1 MLGKLAVLL
10 AGITAWTLSCSQASA
25 QGQSWRV
32 EPRTHSQ
39 SATSRAITQMAHN
52 QVDSAISS
60 LMEAT
65 SADASDSL
73 PFAVLGLALDM
84 KGRYNEALDALHK
97 SWELNSRDS
106 ETALSIGVTHYLMR
120 NYEKAVN
127 AWQKALELNHNLCH
141 IHGDIGFAY
150 MRLADLAKAE
160 DHFRRLISC
169 FPNSQFGYQGL
180 ATIQYLSGDFEA
192 ARRSAEHAQSI
203 SSYPPVILL
212 LAKLDFLQGDRARAL
227 KRTAE
232 YATTIKKTGW
242 QRSMTAIGYPVQHD
256 FKWDPFLLDNY
267 DNAYLLQS
275 RALELPKE
283 SSRQRSLSRQ
293 GKASTVISQVKDE
306 LGKSAG
312 DYYLTRELALAEL
325 ASADYSDATEHFKHV
340 VDTCHGC
347 FADWLHLGRALSLDG
362 KAPEASRAVRYFQ
375 QKHPSQRLAG
385 AFTSISRVDPGL
397 HSATD
402 APAEVKKESG
412 SAGSKSDGNAG
423 GF

>member
-1 MLGKLAVLL
+1 LALLL
-10 AGITAWTLSCSQASA
+10 AGLTALTVSAGVSSA
-25 QGQSWRV
+25 QSQSWRV
-32 EPRTHSQ
+32 DARTHSQ
-39 SATSRAITQMAHN
+39 AATSRALTQMAHN
-52 QVDSAISS
+52 QVDSAVSS
-60 LMEAT
+60 LVEAT
-65 SADASDSL
+65 NADASDSL
-73 PFAVLGLALDM
+73 PFAVLGLALDV

-97 SWELNSRDS
+97 SWELNSHDS
-106 ETALSIGVTHYLMR
+106 ETALSIGVTHYLMH

-150 MRLADLAKAE
+150 MRMADLGKAE

-203 SSYPPVILL
+203 LSYPPVILL

-232 YATTIKKTGW
+232 YTVASKKPGW
-242 QRSMTAIGYPVQHD
+242 QRSMTAIGYPAQHD
-256 FKWDPFLLDNY
+256 FKWDPFLIDNY

-275 RALELPKE
+275 RALDLPKE
-283 SSRQRSLSRQ
+283 ASRQKSLRKQ
-293 GKASTVISQVKDE
+293 GKAASIVAQVKAE

-312 DYYLTRELALAEL
+312 DYYLVRELALAEL
-325 ASADYSDATEHFKHV
+325 AGADYSDATEHFKQV
-340 VDTCHGC
+340 VDTCRGC
-347 FADWLHLGRALSLDG
+347 FVDWLHLGRALSLDG
-362 KAPEASRAVRYFQ
+362 KAPEASRAVRHFQ
-375 QKHPSQRLAG
+375 QKNPAQRLAG
-385 AFTSISRVDPGL
+385 AFTAIARVDPGL
-397 HSATD
+397 GAGAV
-402 APAEVKKESG
+402 APAELKRDSAGAGSESG
-412 SAGSKSDGNAG
+412 ASGKDG